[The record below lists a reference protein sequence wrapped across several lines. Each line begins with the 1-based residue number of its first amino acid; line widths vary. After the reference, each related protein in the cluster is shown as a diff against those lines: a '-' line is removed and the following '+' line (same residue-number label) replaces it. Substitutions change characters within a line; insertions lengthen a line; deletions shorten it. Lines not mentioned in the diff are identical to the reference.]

1 MQELR
6 FALRQIRR
14 NPGFAF
20 IAILTL
26 ALGIGANSSV
36 FSVVYGV
43 LLRPLAYPEPERIV
57 SVLHRAADTGRE
69 TPRVTGADVMDVRE
83 QAPGLAA
90 VAYHVGGE
98 MGIQFAEGAE
108 FTGIYLVPPA
118 YFQVFA
124 VALVAGRVFGDEEA
138 GRAAVVSATFARRH
152 WGGAAAAI
160 GKSFRFDQQA
170 VTVVGVAPEWF
181 RYPREANVWIA
192 APVRPANL
200 NRTAY
205 NYPLVARLGDGVTLE
220 AVQAQVDRV
229 AAGQRQAFPKES
241 RNKGFVVRPLQEQLV
256 GPVRTMLWVLLGAV
270 SLVLLTACA
279 NVANLMLARA
289 TSRSREF
296 ALRAA
301 LGASRGQVVRQVL
314 VESAVLGLA
323 GGLLGVGLAYG
334 SVDALVALAPG
345 LPRAREVGVQWPVVA
360 FTTVVSLGAAVLFG
374 LLPALAAARGDVV
387 EHLKSGGARG
397 VVGGGVSGRARQWLV
412 VSEIAICVVLA
423 AGAGLLVRSLLKMQA
438 NELGYRSAGLLVMEA
453 HAPAEGLE
461 GHRRAVRQIEGM
473 LPKLAAVPG
482 IQGAAA
488 AMGLPASR
496 YSSFGQYR
504 VEGRV
509 SDSGSGPSA
518 GFRLVSPGYFGVM
531 GMRLVRGRDFG
542 AGDQYDRP
550 FTAIISES
558 LARQTFAGED
568 PIGKRMQCGLDSPEW
583 MTVVGVVSDVRQEGP
598 AAVPGPQLYMPLAQ
612 HPFRAN
618 EVHVVM
624 RTTGSGAGL
633 ASTVEG
639 LVRGWHPEMPVKFT
653 TMDGLLAEA
662 VALPR
667 FRSWLT
673 GLFAMLAVGLA
684 MAGVYGVMSYLV
696 TERTAEFGLRV
707 AMGASPGQVVAM
719 VLGQAGV
726 MLAVGLGLG
735 MLGALGMGRV
745 MGSFLYGVGAL
756 DGTTF
761 LMVGVGLGVV
771 TVLAAL
777 VPAWRASRVS
787 PMEALR

>member
-6 FALRQIRR
+6 FALRQMRR

-57 SVLHRAADTGRE
+57 SVLNRAADSGRE
-69 TPRVTGADVMDVRE
+69 TPRVTGADVLDLRE
-83 QAPGLAA
+83 QAPGLSA

-98 MGIQFAEGAE
+98 MGIQFGDGAE

-118 YFQVFA
+118 YFRVFA
-124 VALVAGRVFGDEEA
+124 VNLVAGRMFGDEEA
-138 GRAAVVSATFARRH
+138 GRAAVVSAAFAGRH
-152 WGGAAAAI
+152 WGAAAQAI

-192 APVRPANL
+192 APVRPSNL

-205 NYPLVARLGDGVTLE
+205 NYPLVARLGDGVSLE
-220 AVQAQVDRV
+220 AAQAQVDRV

-241 RNKGFVVRPLQEQLV
+241 RNKGFVVRRLQEQLV

-279 NVANLMLARA
+279 NVANLLLARA
-289 TSRSREF
+289 TSRAREF

-301 LGASRGQVVRQVL
+301 VGASRGQLVRQVL
-314 VESAVLGLA
+314 VESAVLGLV
-323 GGLLGVGLAYG
+323 GGMLGVGLAYG
-334 SVDALVALAPG
+334 SLDALVALAPN

-360 FTTVVSLGAAVLFG
+360 FTTAVSLGAAVLFG

-387 EHLKSGGARG
+387 EHLKTGGARG
-397 VVGGGVSGRARQWLV
+397 IVGGVSGRTRQWLV

-423 AGAGLLVRSLLKMQA
+423 TGAGLLFRSLLKMQA

-504 VEGRV
+504 VEGRTEM
-509 SDSGSGPSA
+509 GGPGA
-518 GFRLVSPGYFGVM
+518 GFRLVSTGYFGVM
-531 GMRLVRGRDFG
+531 GMRLVAGRDFD

-558 LARQTFAGED
+558 LARQTFAGEN
-568 PIGKRMQCGLDSPEW
+568 PIGQRLQCGLDSPNW

-598 AAVPGPQLYMPLAQ
+598 ASAPGPQLYMPLAQ

-624 RTTGSGAGL
+624 QTAGSTAGL

-639 LVRGWHPEMPVKFT
+639 LVRRWHPEMPVKFT

-662 VALPR
+662 VALTR

-696 TERTAEFGLRV
+696 TQRTAEFGLRV

-719 VLGQAGV
+719 VLRQAGW
-726 MLAVGLGLG
+726 MLGIGLGLG
-735 MLGALGMGRV
+735 LMGALAMGRV
-745 MGSFLYGVGAL
+745 IGSLLYGVGAL
-756 DGTTF
+756 DGATYF
-761 LMVGVGLGVV
+761 LAAAGIAGI
-771 TVLAAL
+771 TILAAL